1 MNGDGETS
9 LESLLIELVTASGD
23 ADPAAFVAYVRT
35 RLDVE
40 LASQEE
46 AYELITLFAA
56 FGGKVLR
63 NWAEDTDRAPEAVLR
78 DISLAMYKDGE
89 T

>member
-1 MNGDGETS
+1 MSGDGETS

-23 ADPAAFVAYVRT
+23 DDPVAFIRYVRA
-35 RLDVE
+35 RLDDE

-46 AYELITLFAA
+46 AYELIVLFAA
-56 FGGKVLR
+56 FSGKVLHS
-63 NWAEDTDRAPEAVLR
+63 WAEDTDRAPEAVLR
-78 DISLAMYKDGE
+78 DISLAMYKDEE